1 MDRPHGTDL
10 AVGIVGGVMAMASIA
25 IRPFVPRR
33 TLFVDDLRASG
44 TQRLFLFL
52 RGGRPPGV
60 HRRRQRPAPY
70 GTGQDRMDG
79 DGADLPRRHRFRRHC
94 GGLGH
99 LREPRAAGHR
109 YRAPVPG
116 AAGPDAQP
124 CLRRRT
130 SARPFTFTAFF
141 DIATGSGGQFVGG
154 IAATV
159 GGYRSAFA
167 AAAMCSLVT
176 LLILRFLVL
185 VSPVEETLPDP
196 EVVVLREGLSEK

>member
-1 MDRPHGTDL
+1 M
-10 AVGIVGGVMAMASIA
+10 
-25 IRPFVPRR
+25 
-33 TLFVDDLRASG
+33 
-44 TQRLFLFL
+44 
-52 RGGRPPGV
+52 
-60 HRRRQRPAPY
+60 
-70 GTGQDRMDG
+70 
-79 DGADLPRRHRFRRHC
+79 
-94 GGLGH
+94 
-99 LREPRAAGHR
+99 
-109 YRAPVPG
+109 PG

-159 GGYRSAFA
+159 GGYRSAA